1 MTKNKSATEPS
12 FVSTEVIIDVIRKTR
27 DEQIRGVLSAPD
39 LPSFLQVQYNVP
51 SLTPVK
57 AEFLKRDLKE
67 LHNSTLDLVHY
78 ASLIR
83 EMKEANVMNPD
94 GSHPLF
100 QSELKSI
107 FNKYGF

>member
-1 MTKNKSATEPS
+1 MTKNKSAIEPS
-12 FVSTEVIIDVIRKTR
+12 SVSTEVIIDFIRKTR
-27 DEQIRGVLSAPD
+27 DEQIRGVLNAPD

-51 SLTPVK
+51 PLTPVK
-57 AEFLKRDLKE
+57 AEFLRRDLKE
-67 LHNSTLDLVHY
+67 LQSTTLDLVHY

-83 EMKEANVMNPD
+83 EMKESNIINPD